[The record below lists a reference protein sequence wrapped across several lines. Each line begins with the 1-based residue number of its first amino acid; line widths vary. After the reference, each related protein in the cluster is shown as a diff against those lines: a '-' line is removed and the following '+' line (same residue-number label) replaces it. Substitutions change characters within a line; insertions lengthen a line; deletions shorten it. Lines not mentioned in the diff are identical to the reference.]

1 MYSLDLDDTLKGVL
15 LYNSMYVYFFLSNI
29 EADSKY

>member
-1 MYSLDLDDTLKGVL
+1 MYSLDLDDTLIGVL
-15 LYNSMYVYFFLSNI
+15 LYNLMYVYFFLSNI